1 MKFKD
6 AHENEEVRSDRTPTG
21 LTVNAAGIFEKM
33 DNITLHCFAMEE
45 EVMYIYFKTKLFCVV
60 FTVINVAA
68 TILINLAMR

>member
-33 DNITLHCFAMEE
+33 DNITLHCNAMEE
-45 EVMYIYFKTKLFCVV
+45 RVMYMYFQTKLFCVL

-68 TILINLAMR
+68 TTLIILAMR